1 MPGNHHQEYTQLE
14 QAFAQLKRR
23 MDSEWSKANFLG
35 LNVMQARIVVL
46 LNEYGPQKAS
56 ALAEQLF
63 ITPGAVTGIADK
75 LLEMKLI
82 DRDRAEDDRRVVML
96 TITEPGR
103 ELVQK
108 IKAKRAVLS
117 SMMFSGLEPEEIQEL
132 TRLIEK
138 MVVNMDMAKNQDSNV
153 E

>member
-1 MPGNHHQEYTQLE
+1 MPGSHHQEYTQLE
-14 QAFAQLKRR
+14 QSFAQLKRR
-23 MDSEWSKANFLG
+23 MDSEWSKGNFLG
-35 LNVMQARIVVL
+35 LNVMQARILVL
-46 LNEYGPQKAS
+46 LNEDGPQKAS
-56 ALAEQLF
+56 VLAEQLYV
-63 ITPGAVTGIADK
+63 TPGAVTGIADK

-108 IKAKRAVLS
+108 IKVKRAALS
-117 SMMFSGLEPEEIQEL
+117 SMMFSGLEAEEIQEL

-138 MVVNMDMAKNQDSNV
+138 MIVNVDLAKSQGSNT

>member
-1 MPGNHHQEYTQLE
+1 MPGNHHQEYTQIE
-14 QAFAQLKRR
+14 QAFTQLKRR
-23 MDSEWSKANFLG
+23 MDSEWSKGNFLG

-46 LNEYGPQKAS
+46 LNQYGPQKAS
-56 ALAEQLF
+56 AIAEQLY

-96 TITEPGR
+96 TITESGR
-103 ELVQK
+103 ELAQK
-108 IKAKRAVLS
+108 IKTKRAALS

-138 MVVNMDMAKNQDSNV
+138 MIVNVDIAKGQGSDA